1 MIDGSIIH
9 SAPYLSAKAPT
20 IGPQK
25 NVGAAAATEETA
37 VNYAGKHRCSR
48 TYDRQARQNR
58 HFYSKHFGRAKS
70 ICPYNVSLKSRIKRD
85 SYSRRF
91 EGSNNHAK

>member
-25 NVGAAAATEETA
+25 NVGAAAATEGMRLTIQA
-37 VNYAGKHRCSR
+37 NVGCQGR
-48 TYDRQARQNR
+48 TIDKPDEIGILVPKALHVQSQPVHTVSN
-58 HFYSKHFGRAKS
+58 KS
-70 ICPYNVSLKSRIKRD
+70 SHTK
-85 SYSRRF
+85 
-91 EGSNNHAK
+91 